1 MSETP
6 RELEQDSPV
15 LVEFSQR
22 AGVRQVA
29 LSTPETVERSAEAV
43 NQAMGTIRSMAER
56 VRGTVA
62 QMAVR
67 PDSVEVEFG
76 IKFDAEAGAVIA
88 KTGIEAAV
96 TVKLAWGTGQQA

>member
-1 MSETP
+1 
-6 RELEQDSPV
+6 
-15 LVEFSQR
+15 
-22 AGVRQVA
+22 
-29 LSTPETVERSAEAV
+29 V
-43 NQAMGTIRSMAER
+43 NQAMSTIRSMAER

-62 QMAVR
+62 QMSVR

-96 TVKLAWGTGQQA
+96 TVKLAWGAGTQG

>member
-1 MSETP
+1 MP
-6 RELEQDSPV
+6 QVLEEDGSI
-15 LVEFSQR
+15 LIEFNQR
-22 AGVRQVA
+22 GGVRQVA
-29 LSTPETVERSAEAV
+29 LSAPEAVARSAEAV
-43 NQAMGTIRSMAER
+43 SQAMSTIRGMAER

-88 KTGIEAAV
+88 KTGVEAAI
-96 TVKLAWGTGQQA
+96 TVKLIWGPGTQG